1 MNKLLILI
9 IFLSGLL
16 SCERPKDNVADQF
29 LLGKWVISETML
41 FQNNDDSANAKC
53 NVCPQITFFKNN
65 HGFIKRPGKILT
77 YFDWEFDEGKL
88 MIKRNDIKITD
99 NAINDG
105 TYKTTFGGRR
115 QFNQITLSD
124 TVRNIDYILKR

>member
-16 SCERPKDNVADQF
+16 SCERPKANIADQF

-41 FQNNDDSANAKC
+41 FQNKVTPLTQ
-53 NVCPQITFFKNN
+53 NVTFVPKSLFVKNN

-99 NAINDG
+99 NVINDG
-105 TYKTTFGGRR
+105 AYKITFGGRR

-124 TVRNIDYILKR
+124 TVRNIDYI